1 MAGTVDLTPF
11 GFTPTESQVYGA
23 LLRLGPSTGYALA
36 HATRVA
42 RANTYGA
49 LEGLAGRAA
58 AIRLPGRPARY
69 RAVDPRALIA
79 QLAAEQGQAL
89 DRLSQAL
96 RDSSEPVEPESRA
109 AAGARAAAN
118 LVMQLV
124 ARAGQRVEGVLAAEL
139 LRPSLPAWRRA
150 RERATL
156 ELRVAGE
163 VPVEAGSLV
172 AGSVPPETPT
182 VLPIDDAHAVVASGA
197 GEGVTPIVFLHGLG
211 ASMYAWRKNLEPV
224 AAAGYRVIAFDNR
237 GFGFSGKPATG
248 YDNASYARLTVAL
261 LDALHLPD
269 AVLIGHSMG
278 GAIAAEVAIAHPER
292 VRGLVLIGSAGLGA
306 REPPLFRVGRW
317 PLVGPLLFA
326 FRGRGL

>member
-1 MAGTVDLTPF
+1 MSLRSSNRYYAMPSELDLTPF
-11 GFTPTESQVYGA
+11 RFTATESLAYAA
-23 LLRLGPSTGYALA
+23 LLRLGPSTGYAPA
-36 HATRVA
+36 HAPRVA

-69 RAVDPRALIA
+69 RAVDPRALVA

-124 ARAGQRVEGVLAAEL
+124 ARAEQRVEGVLAAEL

-172 AGSVPPETPT
+172 AGGVPAEAPT
-182 VLPIDDAHAVVASGA
+182 VLLIDDAPAVVASGA
-197 GEGVTPIVFLHGLG
+197 GG
-211 ASMYAWRKNLEPV
+211 
-224 AAAGYRVIAFDNR
+224 
-237 GFGFSGKPATG
+237 
-248 YDNASYARLTVAL
+248 
-261 LDALHLPD
+261 
-269 AVLIGHSMG
+269 G
-278 GAIAAEVAIAHPER
+278 GAPVWGPPPARPGGGGAAR
-292 VRGLVLIGSAGLGA
+292 RRL
-306 REPPLFRVGRW
+306 
-317 PLVGPLLFA
+317 
-326 FRGRGL
+326 

>member
-1 MAGTVDLTPF
+1 MPVSVDLTPF

-23 LLRLGPSTGYALA
+23 LLRLGPSTGYAVA

-58 AIRLPGRPARY
+58 AVRLPGRPARY

-96 RDSSEPVEPESRA
+96 RDASEPVEPDSRT

-118 LVMQLV
+118 LIMQLV
-124 ARAGQRVEGVLAAEL
+124 ARAGRHVEGVLAAEL

-156 ELRVAGE
+156 DLRVAGD
-163 VPVEAGSLV
+163 VPDEAEALV
-172 AGSVPPETPT
+172 AGSASPDTPT
-182 VLPIDDAHAVVASGA
+182 MLLIDDGQAVVASGA
-197 GEGVTPIVFLHGLG
+197 GD
-211 ASMYAWRKNLEPV
+211 AV
-224 AAAGYRVIAFDNR
+224 AAVW
-237 GFGFSGKPATG
+237 SSHPAIL
-248 YDNASYARLTVAL
+248 AVVRQAL
-261 LDALHLPD
+261 
-269 AVLIGHSMG
+269 
-278 GAIAAEVAIAHPER
+278 
-292 VRGLVLIGSAGLGA
+292 RGLA
-306 REPPLFRVGRW
+306 
-317 PLVGPLLFA
+317 
-326 FRGRGL
+326 

>member
-69 RAVDPRALIA
+69 RAVDPRALVA

-96 RDSSEPVEPESRA
+96 RDSGEPVEPESRA
-109 AAGARAAAN
+109 AAGARATAN
-118 LVMQLV
+118 LIMQLV
-124 ARAGQRVEGVLAAEL
+124 ARAEHRVEGVLASEL

-150 RERATL
+150 RERATVD
-156 ELRVAGE
+156 LRVAGDL
-163 VPVEAGSLV
+163 PDEAGTLV
-172 AGSVPPETPT
+172 AGSAPSDTPT
-182 VLPIDDAHAVVASGA
+182 MLLIADAQRVVESEERGGRA
-197 GEGVTPIVFLHGLG
+197 GRRP
-211 ASMYAWRKNLEPV
+211 S
-224 AAAGYRVIAFDNR
+224 
-237 GFGFSGKPATG
+237 
-248 YDNASYARLTVAL
+248 
-261 LDALHLPD
+261 
-269 AVLIGHSMG
+269 
-278 GAIAAEVAIAHPER
+278 HP
-292 VRGLVLIGSAGLGA
+292 
-306 REPPLFRVGRW
+306 
-317 PLVGPLLFA
+317 
-326 FRGRGL
+326 

>member
-1 MAGTVDLTPF
+1 VAGSVDLTPF

-23 LLRLGPSTGYALA
+23 LLRLGPSTGYAVA

-89 DRLSQAL
+89 DRLSHAL
-96 RDSSEPVEPESRA
+96 RDAGEPVEPESRA
-109 AAGARAAAN
+109 VAGARAAAN

-150 RERATL
+150 RERTTV
-156 ELRVAGE
+156 ELRVAGD
-163 VPVEAGSLV
+163 VPVEASSLV
-172 AGSVPPETPT
+172 AGVVPPETPT
-182 VLPIDDAHAVVASGA
+182 ILLIDDAHAVVASGA
-197 GEGVTPIVFLHGLG
+197 GEGV
-211 ASMYAWRKNLEPV
+211 
-224 AAAGYRVIAFDNR
+224 AALW
-237 GFGFSGKPATG
+237 SSHPAML
-248 YDNASYARLTVAL
+248 AVVRVAL
-261 LDALHLPD
+261 RSLP
-269 AVLIGHSMG
+269 
-278 GAIAAEVAIAHPER
+278 
-292 VRGLVLIGSAGLGA
+292 
-306 REPPLFRVGRW
+306 
-317 PLVGPLLFA
+317 
-326 FRGRGL
+326 

>member
-1 MAGTVDLTPF
+1 MPTAVDLTPF

-23 LLRLGPSTGYALA
+23 LLRLGPSTGYAVA

-96 RDSSEPVEPESRA
+96 GDASQPVEPESRT

-118 LVMQLV
+118 LIMQLV
-124 ARAGQRVEGVLAAEL
+124 ARAEHRVEGVLAAEL

-156 ELRVAGE
+156 ELRVAGD
-163 VPVEAGSLV
+163 VPVEAGTLV
-172 AGSVPPETPT
+172 ATGVPVDTPT
-182 VLPIDDAHAVVASGA
+182 MLLIDDAQAVVADGV
-197 GEGVTPIVFLHGLG
+197 GEGV
-211 ASMYAWRKNLEPV
+211 
-224 AAAGYRVIAFDNR
+224 AAIW
-237 GFGFSGKPATG
+237 SSHPAIL
-248 YDNASYARLTVAL
+248 AVVRVAL
-261 LDALHLPD
+261 RSLA
-269 AVLIGHSMG
+269 
-278 GAIAAEVAIAHPER
+278 
-292 VRGLVLIGSAGLGA
+292 
-306 REPPLFRVGRW
+306 
-317 PLVGPLLFA
+317 
-326 FRGRGL
+326 